1 MGMKHVMHIDA
12 SIHRICAFARHQGW
26 SAQKFGLAA
35 TVPPST
41 ARDVLTQQGNPTAV
55 TLRAMEAVIP
65 PDFMPDPVA
74 LAASELCAPI
84 LGRPRGRRKRA

>member
-26 SAQKFGLAA
+26 TAQSFGRAA
-35 TVPPST
+35 AVPPST
-41 ARDVLTQQGNPTAV
+41 VRDVLRQEGNPTAT

-65 PDFMPDPVA
+65 HDFMTDPIA
-74 LAASELCAPI
+74 LAASDLCAPI
-84 LGRPRGRRKRA
+84 LGKPRRKRRT